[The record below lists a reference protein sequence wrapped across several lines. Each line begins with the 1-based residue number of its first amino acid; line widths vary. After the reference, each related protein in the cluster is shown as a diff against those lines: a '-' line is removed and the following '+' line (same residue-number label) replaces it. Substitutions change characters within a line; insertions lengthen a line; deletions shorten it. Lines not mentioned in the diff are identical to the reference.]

1 MEKQKLKW
9 MKSYCSKNATC
20 AEGYFYKLY
29 SISIFYDFF
38 NVIRFSVD
46 FIWCSKEFRIL
57 GPNALKLLVLNLTL
71 LVFLIPSSV
80 YTYL

>member
-46 FIWCSKEFRIL
+46 FIWCSKEFRI
-57 GPNALKLLVLNLTL
+57 
-71 LVFLIPSSV
+71 
-80 YTYL
+80 